1 MYIFYHDERSF
12 SRSRVTLRR
21 GTKMQVSGDES
32 GKVVKYVKFQPRF
45 GFGHV
50 LFAQADFHGGS
61 FKLFEDRTLRG

>member
-1 MYIFYHDERSF
+1 
-12 SRSRVTLRR
+12 
-21 GTKMQVSGDES
+21 MQVSGDES

-61 FKLFEDRTLRG
+61 FKLFEDRTLGG